1 MLPTVAP
8 TNHPDIPEISNIS
21 DIDDTKETIEN
32 AFLDG
37 IEPLSPHN
45 TSSPEVL
52 MQKRTSA
59 KQEYKERFSKNL
71 SSTKKVK
78 MEIFFLFENYI
89 SNKKVY

>member
-1 MLPTVAP
+1 MERVKRSHFLNLFRFMLPTVAP
-8 TNHPDIPEISNIS
+8 SDHPDIPEISNIS
-21 DIDDTKETIEN
+21 DLNDTKETTDN
-32 AFLDG
+32 TFLDG

-52 MQKRTSA
+52 MQKRSSA

-78 MEIFFLFENYI
+78 W
-89 SNKKVY
+89 